1 MGISLSNFSLGEGIG
16 INTDILDT
24 NIINLTV
31 VIGVLVYVGGDVLSS
46 LLTNRKE
53 MILKTLQDADDRYK
67 EAEQKIADAKEQLE
81 LAKVKAE
88 EIRAQSK
95 ASAALGTTNLLNRV
109 EEDIKRLEET
119 KQTTIRLEEEKAV
132 AQVCQ
137 QVSRLALDQAVEK
150 LKTSLD
156 SNVQRRIID
165 LNIALLGNLAKK
177 LNLTSTYTQLYGK
190 NSTRRN

>member
-67 EAEQKIADAKEQLE
+67 EAEQKIADAK
-81 LAKVKAE
+81 
-88 EIRAQSK
+88 
-95 ASAALGTTNLLNRV
+95 
-109 EEDIKRLEET
+109 
-119 KQTTIRLEEEKAV
+119 
-132 AQVCQ
+132 
-137 QVSRLALDQAVEK
+137 
-150 LKTSLD
+150 
-156 SNVQRRIID
+156 
-165 LNIALLGNLAKK
+165 
-177 LNLTSTYTQLYGK
+177 
-190 NSTRRN
+190 

>member
-165 LNIALLGNLAKK
+165 LNIALLGNLAK
-177 LNLTSTYTQLYGK
+177 N
-190 NSTRRN
+190 

>member
-1 MGISLSNFSLGEGIG
+1 MLM
-16 INTDILDT
+16 TDIKK
-24 NIINLTV
+24 
-31 VIGVLVYVGGDVLSS
+31 LS
-46 LLTNRKE
+46 K
-53 MILKTLQDADDRYK
+53 
-67 EAEQKIADAKEQLE
+67 KIADAKEQLE

-165 LNIALLGNLAKK
+165 LNIALLGNLAK
-177 LNLTSTYTQLYGK
+177 N
-190 NSTRRN
+190 

>member
-1 MGISLSNFSLGEGIG
+1 M
-16 INTDILDT
+16 
-24 NIINLTV
+24 
-31 VIGVLVYVGGDVLSS
+31 YVGGDVLSS

-109 EEDIKRLEET
+109 EEDIKRLE
-119 KQTTIRLEEEKAV
+119 
-132 AQVCQ
+132 
-137 QVSRLALDQAVEK
+137 
-150 LKTSLD
+150 
-156 SNVQRRIID
+156 
-165 LNIALLGNLAKK
+165 
-177 LNLTSTYTQLYGK
+177 
-190 NSTRRN
+190 